1 MTKGRLHSSHIFFFS
16 RDWGASDKMLQPE
29 SKITLHDLSEIYAIF
44 TDYLWICQIKYVR
57 YSKSMAENVFMCNYK
72 HEIHRNEGWLN
83 VGYYWI
89 NLLDLLSCLRS
100 LHFASIMQLKVWPS
114 RSPYFNSFYHC
125 AAECNSRVC
134 ESYENIPT
142 WKKSHG
148 IF

>member
-1 MTKGRLHSSHIFFFS
+1 MIKCYNQKVKLLYTIYLKFTLFSQIIYELVRSNMCVIVSQWLKMFSCAITNTKFF
-16 RDWGASDKMLQPE
+16 
-29 SKITLHDLSEIYAIF
+29 
-44 TDYLWICQIKYVR
+44 
-57 YSKSMAENVFMCNYK
+57 
-72 HEIHRNEGWLN
+72 EIHKNEGWLN
-83 VGYYWI
+83 VGYCWI